1 MQNEQS
7 QTWHLV
13 IMRDLETRR
22 RVFKAA
28 CTCRFHTITMSGY
41 FLICSNF
48 VQSATSR
55 VQNLILKWHPDK
67 NQEEALA
74 AEAAWSDTVTEP
86 HCIHWN
92 FMIFMYQSASCSGLS
107 PFNGAAGQ
115 IPGGII
121 VWSGGHVW
129 MSLIQTHFLFM
140 SFHIMDS
147 SSSSWQSQAW
157 RSIWSST
164 WTHWSLVCLCR
175 RLGLFLAHMFVL
187 CK

>member
-1 MQNEQS
+1 MQ
-7 QTWHLV
+7 
-13 IMRDLETRR
+13 DLETRR

-129 MSLIQTHFLFM
+129 MSLIQTHISYSCHF
-140 SFHIMDS
+140 I
-147 SSSSWQSQAW
+147 SWIQAAAVG
-157 RSIWSST
+157 S
-164 WTHWSLVCLCR
+164 R
-175 RLGLFLAHMFVL
+175 RLDAAFGPQREHTEVWCVYAVVLDFFLAHMFVL